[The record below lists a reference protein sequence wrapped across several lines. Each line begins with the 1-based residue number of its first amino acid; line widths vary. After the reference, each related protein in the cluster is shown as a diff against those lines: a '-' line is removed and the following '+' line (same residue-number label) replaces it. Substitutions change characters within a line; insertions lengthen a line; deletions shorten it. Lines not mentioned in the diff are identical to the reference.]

1 METLPAQDVMDGDF
15 GEEEESSQET
25 GAWGR
30 LFPLGE
36 SFVAMG
42 ILIFVLHV
50 HQVPLTLTVKKQ

>member
-1 METLPAQDVMDGDF
+1 METLPTQDVMDGDF

-25 GAWGR
+25 GTWGR

-42 ILIFVLHV
+42 IIIFVLH
-50 HQVPLTLTVKKQ
+50 QGPFTLKVKKQ